1 MDHNIER
8 QNYDRSLREEM
19 AMPATASTCP
29 AHQGRD
35 DRKTAKI
42 AAANVATQEGA
53 RLIRSFGASRDILR
67 SPSVRQG
74 GPANGSPSQ
83 EIDIVNPGDVSFFF
97 LDGEVHRKRRAA
109 VAGLFA
115 PKTIVTRHQAVMKRT
130 MDDIVASLQAR
141 GSAPLD
147 ELSWQMAVEVAA
159 DIIGLT
165 NSDSSENLASRV
177 KAVLDSS
184 LERRKGWIGKAVF
197 GAKMLI
203 RVGRFWK
210 HDMVPA
216 IEARRMQPQDDV
228 ISYMVKENYSKRG
241 MIMEAL
247 SYGGAGMMT
256 TREFI
261 VMCAW
266 HMFEKQE
273 LRERFLNGDD
283 ADKFAIL
290 EEILRLEPVASLVH
304 RRVTEPMQ
312 TKDGTPVHQG
322 ETVAISIRD
331 ANTDEAITGPCPF
344 ELDPDRAKRMKVVG
358 PYMSFSDGP
367 HRCPGAQVALYETS
381 IFLDR
386 MFRLPG
392 ISLVSEPVVSWNPH
406 IQGYELRGAVI
417 ACDPA

>member
-1 MDHNIER
+1 M
-8 QNYDRSLREEM
+8 
-19 AMPATASTCP
+19 TAVAQGCP
-29 AHQGRD
+29 VHQGRD
-35 DRKTAKI
+35 DRKSAKI
-42 AAANVATQEGA
+42 AEANLAPQHGA
-53 RLIRSFGASRDILR
+53 RAVGTFGLSRDLLR
-67 SPSVRQG
+67 SPKVRQA
-74 GPANGSPSQ
+74 GPAGSPTDDA
-83 EIDIVNPGDVSFFF
+83 EIKNPGEVSFFF
-97 LDGEVHRKRRAA
+97 LDGEEHRKRRAA

-115 PKTIVTRHQAVMKRT
+115 PKTIVTRHQAVMTST
-130 MDDIVASLQAR
+130 MDDIVAKLQAR

-147 ELSWQMAVEVAA
+147 ELSWHMAVVVAA

-165 NSDSSENLASRV
+165 DSDSTENLANRV

-184 LERRKGWIGKAVF
+184 LSKSRGPIGKVVF
-197 GAKMLI
+197 MIQMLT

-210 HDMVPA
+210 QDMVPA
-216 IEARRMQPQDDV
+216 IAARRAEPKDDV
-228 ISYMVKENYSKRG
+228 ISYMVKENYSKKG

-266 HMFEKQE
+266 HLFEKPA
-273 LRERFLNGDD
+273 LRERFLTGEE
-283 ADKFAIL
+283 ADQFAIL
-290 EEILRLEPVASLVH
+290 EEILRLEPVASLIH
-304 RRVTEPMQ
+304 RRAAEDIE
-312 TKDGTPVHQG
+312 TKDGVSVKKG
-322 ETVAISIRD
+322 EVVAVSIRD

-367 HRCPGAQVALYETS
+367 HRCPGAQVALHETR

-386 MFRLPG
+386 LFRLPG
-392 ISLVSEPVVSWNPH
+392 IRMEREPEILWSPQ
-406 IQGYELRGAVI
+406 IQGYELRGCVV

>member
-1 MDHNIER
+1 MNA
-8 QNYDRSLREEM
+8 M
-19 AMPATASTCP
+19 ANPSPAGGCP
-29 AHQGRD
+29 VHQGRD

-42 AAANVATQEGA
+42 AEANLSPQDGA
-53 RLIRSFGASRDILR
+53 RMIDTFGLSRDVLR
-67 SPSVRQG
+67 SPKVRQAG
-74 GPANGSPSQ
+74 APGAHGKEV
-83 EIDIVNPGDVSFFF
+83 EIKNPGDVSFFF
-97 LDGEVHRKRRAA
+97 LDGDEHRKRRAA

-115 PKTIVTRHQAVMKRT
+115 PKTIVTRHQAVMTRT
-130 MDDIVASLQAR
+130 MDDIVAKLQSR

-147 ELSWQMAVEVAA
+147 ELSWHMAVVVAA

-165 NSDSSENLASRV
+165 DSDSTEGLANRV

-184 LERRKGWIGKAVF
+184 LTGKRNVFAKGF
-197 GAKMLI
+197 LMAKMLL
-203 RVGRFWK
+203 RVSAFWK

-216 IEARRMQPQDDV
+216 IAARRRETKDDV
-228 ISYMVKENYSKRG
+228 ITYMVKENYSKKG

-266 HMFEKQE
+266 HLFEKPE
-273 LRERFLNGDD
+273 LLARFLGGEE
-283 ADKFAIL
+283 ADQFAIL

-304 RRVTEPMQ
+304 RRAAEDIES
-312 TKDGTPVHQG
+312 KDGATVGKG
-322 ETVAISIRD
+322 EVVAVSIRD
-331 ANTDEAITGPCPF
+331 ANTDEAITGSCPF

-367 HRCPGAQVALYETS
+367 HRCPGAQVALHETR
-381 IFLDR
+381 IFLER

-392 ISLVSEPVVSWNPH
+392 IRMVSEPEISWYPQ
-406 IQGYELRGAVI
+406 IQGDELRGCVV

>member
-1 MDHNIER
+1 MNAPT
-8 QNYDRSLREEM
+8 S
-19 AMPATASTCP
+19 ACP

-35 DRKTAKI
+35 DRKSARI
-42 AAANVATQEGA
+42 AAANLKPQDGA
-53 RLIRSFGASRDILR
+53 RMVGSFAAARDFLR
-67 SPSVRQG
+67 SPKVRQA
-74 GPANGSPSQ
+74 GPPTDSPSQ
-83 EIDIVNPGDVSFFF
+83 ETDLSAPGDVSFFF
-97 LDGEVHRKRRAA
+97 LDGEEHRKRRAA

-115 PKTIVTRHQAVMKRT
+115 PKTIVTRHQAVMNRT
-130 MDDIVASLQAR
+130 MDDIVAKLQAR

-147 ELSWQMAVEVAA
+147 ELSWQMAVDVAA

-165 NSDSSENLASRV
+165 NSDSGENLANRV

-184 LERRKGWIGKAVF
+184 MERKKGLLGKIVF
-197 GAKMLI
+197 GAKMLV

-210 HDMVPA
+210 QDMVPA
-216 IEARRMQPQDDV
+216 IAARRLAPKDDV

-266 HMFEKQE
+266 HMFEKPE
-273 LRERFLNGDD
+273 LRTRFLNGDD

-304 RRVTEPMQ
+304 RRAAEPVES
-312 TKDGTPVHQG
+312 KDGAALQPG
-322 ETVAISIRD
+322 EVVAISIRD

-367 HRCPGAQVALYETS
+367 HRCPGAQVALHETS

-392 ISLVSEPVVSWNPH
+392 IRLVSAPVINWNLH
-406 IQGYELRGAVI
+406 IQGYELRGAVV

>member
-1 MDHNIER
+1 ME
-8 QNYDRSLREEM
+8 
-19 AMPATASTCP
+19 ATAPTCP
-29 AHQGRD
+29 IGHGRD
-35 DRKTAKI
+35 DRKSARI
-42 AAANVATQEGA
+42 AEANLTTQRGA
-53 RLIRSFGASRDILR
+53 RVIGSFAASRDILR
-67 SPSVRQG
+67 SPKVRQA
-74 GPANGSPSQ
+74 GPPGTGPDDTT
-83 EIDIVNPGDVSFFF
+83 DISDPGDVSFFF

-115 PKTIVTRHQAVMKRT
+115 PKTIVTRHQAVMVRT
-130 MDDIVASLQAR
+130 MDDIVAKLQAR

-165 NSDSSENLASRV
+165 DSESSDALAVRV
-177 KAVLDSS
+177 KAVLESS
-184 LERRKGWIGKAVF
+184 MGHRQNWLGKAMF
-197 GAKMLI
+197 MAKMMFH
-203 RVGRFWK
+203 VGRFWK
-210 HDMVPA
+210 RDMVPA
-216 IEARRMQPQDDV
+216 IAARRKAPKDDV

-266 HMFEKQE
+266 HMFEKPE
-273 LRERFLNGDD
+273 LRERFLAGED

-304 RRVTEPMQ
+304 RRAAEPVEG
-312 TKDGTPVHQG
+312 KEGASVKEG
-322 ETVAISIRD
+322 EVVAISIRA

-367 HRCPGAQVALYETS
+367 HRCPGAQVALHETS

-392 ISLVSEPVVSWNPH
+392 IRLVSEPVISWNPH
-406 IQGYELRGAVI
+406 IQGYELRGAVV